1 VLREAIK
8 SIVDPEQV
16 ITELNR
22 YMELLHSEKDEI
34 PYYFTAIYLVID
46 TEAKTVEY
54 VNAGHP
60 EGYMLVDEHTLVP
73 LQRGSCPVGFFEE
86 MDVQKSVVS
95 FENDVQILLF
105 TDGAL
110 ESMGPCEIESALR
123 LQKLTEQKWTNP
135 KTFMNEIF
143 SEEQKLNQPD
153 DMCVLMIQ
161 AQAQ

>member
-1 VLREAIK
+1 MMGHGISASLVCMFISSVLREAIK
-8 SIVDPEQV
+8 SLIDPEQV

-73 LQRGSCPVGFFEE
+73 LQRGSCPVGFLKKWTFR
-86 MDVQKSVVS
+86 
-95 FENDVQILLF
+95 NLL
-105 TDGAL
+105 
-110 ESMGPCEIESALR
+110 SALR
-123 LQKLTEQKWTNP
+123 TMCKFCYLQTELLNRWALAK
-135 KTFMNEIF
+135 MNLLF
-143 SEEQKLNQPD
+143 VFNNLLNKMD
-153 DMCVLMIQ
+153 KSAGIYE
-161 AQAQ
+161 